1 MYDEEMRNNETA
13 ENTTEQTTEQATGQT
28 GGNYYDTGSTYTHY
42 DSSEAMNQ
50 KALKKKRERKAGG
63 FGRTVA
69 KCLVLAL
76 VFGSVSSAAFMGV
89 NYVGNKALG
98 DSVNTRVSL
107 NKADTTVPA
116 TSTAS
121 ASSDVYDVSGI
132 VENCMPS
139 VVSITNVGTQE
150 FRTIFG
156 NYEQE
161 SQSSG
166 SGIIIGQNDTELLI
180 VTNNHVVSGAKELSV
195 YFNSD
200 GQDADEDN
208 VISAKIKG
216 TDADKDLAVIA
227 VQLSDIP
234 AETMSNIKV
243 ATVGDSS
250 ALKVGEPVVAIGNA
264 YGYGLSVTSGI
275 VSALNREV
283 TVQSDGQNI
292 TNKLIQ
298 TDAAINP
305 GNSGGA
311 LLNSKGELIGI
322 NSVKFISE
330 DVEGMGY
337 AIPISDV
344 ESIIGDLMNK
354 ATRDKVEDG
363 AQGYLGVSNC
373 VDVTEEVSKN
383 YNMPVGVYVRKVMDG
398 LGAANAGMQDG
409 DIITKVDGTTISG
422 YDQLKDLMS
431 YYSAGETIEVVVQRM
446 NGSEYT
452 EQTLNI
458 TLSTADQANQANAQ
472 SQDQSQNDSSK

>member
-1 MYDEEMRNNETA
+1 MYDDEMRNNDTA
-13 ENTTEQTTEQATGQT
+13 ENTTEQTTEQKES
-28 GGNYYDTGSTYTHY
+28 NYYDTGSTYTHY

-50 KALKKKRERKAGG
+50 KAPKKKRERKAGG

-107 NKADTTVPA
+107 NKANTTVPT

-121 ASSDVYDVSGI
+121 ASSDVYDVSSI

-139 VVSITNVGTQE
+139 VVSITNVSTQE

-180 VTNNHVVSGAKELSV
+180 VTNNHVVSGSKELSV

-200 GQDADEDN
+200 GQDADEAN
-208 VISAKIKG
+208 VFSAKIKG

-234 AETMSNIKV
+234 EETMSNIKI

-354 ATRDKVEDG
+354 TTRDKVEDG

-383 YNMPVGVYVRKVMDG
+383 YNMPVGVYVRKVLDG

-452 EQTLNI
+452 EQTLNV
-458 TLSTADQANQANAQ
+458 TLSTADQASAQ
-472 SQDQSQNDSSK
+472 SQNQSQDDSNK

>member
-1 MYDEEMRNNETA
+1 MYDDEMRNNDTA
-13 ENTTEQTTEQATGQT
+13 ENTTEQTTEQKED
-28 GGNYYDTGSTYTHY
+28 NYYDTGSAYTHY

-50 KALKKKRERKAGG
+50 KAPKKKRERKAGG

-98 DSVNTRVSL
+98 DSGNTKVSL
-107 NKADTTVPA
+107 NKANTTVPA

-121 ASSDVYDVSGI
+121 ASSDVYDVSSI

-216 TDADKDLAVIA
+216 TDANKDLAVIA

-234 AETMSNIKV
+234 QETMSSIKT

-250 ALKVGEPVVAIGNA
+250 AMKVGEPVVAIGNA

-283 TVQSDGQNI
+283 TVQSDGQDI

-354 ATRDKVEDG
+354 TTRDKVEDG

-373 VDVTEEVSKN
+373 VDVTDEVSKN

-409 DIITKVDGTTISG
+409 DIITKVDGTTITG
-422 YDQLKDLMS
+422 YAQLKDLMS

-446 NGSEYT
+446 SGSAYT
-452 EQTLNI
+452 EQTLNV
-458 TLSTADQANQANAQ
+458 TLSTADEANAQ
-472 SQDQSQNDSSK
+472 SQKQSQDDSSK

>member
-1 MYDEEMRNNETA
+1 MYDDEMRNNDTA
-13 ENTTEQTTEQATGQT
+13 ENTTEQTTEEN
-28 GGNYYDTGSTYTHY
+28 GGNYYDTGSAYTHY

-50 KALKKKRERKAGG
+50 KAPKKKRERKAGG

-107 NKADTTVPA
+107 NKANTTVPT
-116 TSTAS
+116 TS
-121 ASSDVYDVSGI
+121 
-132 VENCMPS
+132 
-139 VVSITNVGTQE
+139 
-150 FRTIFG
+150 TIFG

-216 TDADKDLAVIA
+216 TDANKDLAVIA

-234 AETMSNIKV
+234 QETMSSIKV
-243 ATVGDSS
+243 ATIGDSS
-250 ALKVGEPVVAIGNA
+250 AMKVGEPVVAIGNA

-283 TVQSDGQNI
+283 TVQSDGQDI

-354 ATRDKVEDG
+354 TTRDKVEDG

-373 VDVTEEVSKN
+373 VDVTDEVSKN

-409 DIITKVDGTTISG
+409 DIITKVDGTTITG
-422 YDQLKDLMS
+422 YAQLKDLMS

-446 NGSEYT
+446 SGSAYT
-452 EQTLNI
+452 EQTLNV
-458 TLSTADQANQANAQ
+458 TLSTADEANAQ
-472 SQDQSQNDSSK
+472 SQKQSQDDSSK